1 MDISSQFKEFS
12 QDHITKCQLKLSV
25 SLFPQFQSDL
35 MPFCDTFFLLSHCLP
50 PKPMMYNGYMSV
62 CVCVYHV
69 YDEKKMTIKN
79 AQIDII
85 WMEQWQRAPSARRT
99 LSFLLRSTHR
109 AWGFPGVLPCLPPPL
124 VQAGPLPCA
133 LMTEQGFCSTSLGPT
148 PTLSLLPGGKP
159 GSSKGPLA
167 CSSFL
172 MKERYH
178 HLSPAGT

>member
-1 MDISSQFKEFS
+1 
-12 QDHITKCQLKLSV
+12 
-25 SLFPQFQSDL
+25 

-50 PKPMMYNGYMSV
+50 PKPMMHNGYMSM

-69 YDEKKMTIKN
+69 YDERKMTIKN
-79 AQIDII
+79 AQIDIS
-85 WMEQWQRAPSARRT
+85 WMEQWQRVPSARRT

-109 AWGFPGVLPCLPPPL
+109 VWGFPGVLPCLPPPL

-133 LMTEQGFCSTSLGPT
+133 FPVTEQCFCSTSPCPT

-159 GSSKGPLA
+159 GSSKGLLVCP
-167 CSSFL
+167 SSL

-178 HLSPAGT
+178 HLSAAGA